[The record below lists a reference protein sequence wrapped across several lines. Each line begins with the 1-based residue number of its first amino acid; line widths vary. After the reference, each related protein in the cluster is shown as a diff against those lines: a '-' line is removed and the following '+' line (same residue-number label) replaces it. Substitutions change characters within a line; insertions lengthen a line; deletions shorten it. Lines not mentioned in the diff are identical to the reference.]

1 MQPGVQHWHTGGPSR
16 GAIFNDDH
24 LQYISLLARTSKR
37 RLTLP
42 GVVDK
47 EEGDG
52 VSDASRNW
60 AKDGVGRPNLGTER
74 HLDAMHDSCN

>member
-1 MQPGVQHWHTGGPSR
+1 MYSIGTLAVLLEGRFSMT
-16 GAIFNDDH
+16 IIYD
-24 LQYISLLARTSKR
+24 ISRTSKR

-60 AKDGVGRPNLGTER
+60 AKDGVGRPHWGPR
-74 HLDAMHDSCN
+74 GI

>member
-1 MQPGVQHWHTGGPSR
+1 MYSIGTLAV
-16 GAIFNDDH
+16 
-24 LQYISLLARTSKR
+24 LLAGRFSMTIIYDISRTSKR

-60 AKDGVGRPNLGTER
+60 AKDGVGRPHWGPR
-74 HLDAMHDSCN
+74 GI